1 MVVFVVD
8 VEHVL
13 EHESLRNILDRLLF
27 FDESVDSFDDVVLLL
42 S

>member
-1 MVVFVVD
+1 MVD

-13 EHESLRNILDRLLF
+13 EHESLLNILDRLLLL
-27 FDESVDSFDDVVLLL
+27 FDDSVESFDDADEVLLL